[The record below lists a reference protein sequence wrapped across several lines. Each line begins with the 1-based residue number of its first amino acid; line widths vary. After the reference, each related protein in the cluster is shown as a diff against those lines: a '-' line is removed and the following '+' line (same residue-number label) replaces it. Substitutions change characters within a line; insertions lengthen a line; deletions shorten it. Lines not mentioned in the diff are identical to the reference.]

1 MKLRILIVVTLIS
14 LLFSLV
20 GCNASDGDALYAAG
34 SYAVP
39 GMYCSDL
46 KGQDFSTDTMEID
59 SYGRVLFT
67 YEGMNVITNQRE
79 KAVVICQKY
88 DSKTIYLY
96 ENIAYLRGEYTSQD
110 LDELKR
116 VNDWNCP
123 LNLDKCIA
131 RHYSVSLDRVMSFE
145 TSLEFNSVYSAVCEQ
160 FQVERSVNH
169 CILDVSSSGSEL
181 YWFVIPNGEL
191 EESYFVI
198 SDSDYNLQYVKIENV
213 DDYEST
219 LVTFKKE
226 IGW

>member
-1 MKLRILIVVTLIS
+1 
-14 LLFSLV
+14 
-20 GCNASDGDALYAAG
+20 
-34 SYAVP
+34 
-39 GMYCSDL
+39 
-46 KGQDFSTDTMEID
+46 
-59 SYGRVLFT
+59 
-67 YEGMNVITNQRE
+67 MN
-79 KAVVICQKY
+79 
-88 DSKTIYLY
+88 
-96 ENIAYLRGEYTSQD
+96 
-110 LDELKR
+110 
-116 VNDWNCP
+116 P
-123 LNLDKCIA
+123 DKCIA
-131 RHYSVSLDRVMSFE
+131 RHYSVSFDRVMSFE